1 MSVYYYIAVAAMTL
15 LVIWRMVAG
24 FKKGMVQEL
33 LSLIAMG
40 AAGVCA
46 VLILSAIGSY
56 LNKEIGR
63 LFQIVV
69 VLIVVCAVYRLMNL
83 LFTSMKLIS
92 KLPIVHSLDKVLG
105 AVFGIAEGIV
115 IVVVVLD
122 VLKKW
127 GLSLLE

>member
-1 MSVYYYIAVAAMTL
+1 
-15 LVIWRMVAG
+15 
-24 FKKGMVQEL
+24 MVQEL

-122 VLKKW
+122 VLKNGDYPCW
-127 GLSLLE
+127 NSSLADSKNFLWKTCNFF